1 MLSLRFDSQALR
13 GHRIEEM
20 IYNEEEEAEV
30 PDHAHEM
37 ELKER
42 VSSSLEE
49 KDAPGASRE

>member
-1 MLSLRFDSQALR
+1 MLSRFDSQALR